1 MLFTVVIPTYHRNDL
16 LRLCLESLAPNK
28 QSLDNKYY
36 EVIVTDDGKNTTAE
50 AMIKKDFSW
59 VQWVKGPQKG
69 PASNRNFGAKN
80 AKNGWLVFID
90 DDCVPDRELLS
101 NYKKIIQLKKEIKVF
116 EGKIKADR
124 EKQRFDEESPVNL
137 YGGYLWSCNFAIE
150 KKFFEQLGGF
160 DENFPSAAM
169 EDVDLRE
176 RIYNKNTEIYFNENA
191 VVIHP
196 FRKKAPLSKIKYRMQ
211 SIIYFNKKHNKH
223 KNVFSLKVSFEVYV
237 RKLFKVVKKMF
248 RFKFQGIY
256 YILKLIH
263 LSLFYKIKYRVFK
276 KI

>member
-1 MLFTVVIPTYHRNDL
+1 MLFTVVIPTYHRNDK
-16 LRLCLESLAPNK
+16 LRLCLESLAPKK

-90 DDCVPDRELLS
+90 DDCVSNKELLS

-150 KKFFEQLGGF
+150 KKFFEHLGGF
-160 DENFPSAAM
+160 DENFPAAAM

-176 RIYNKNTEIYFNENA
+176 RIYNKNTKIYFNENA

-196 FRKKAPLSKIKYRMQ
+196 FRKKAPLNKLKYRMQ

-223 KNVFSLKVSFEVYV
+223 KNIFSLKESLEVYV
-237 RKLFKVVKKMF
+237 RQLFKVVKKMF

-263 LSLFYKIKYRVFK
+263 LNLFYKIKYRFFK